1 MTDNN
6 KHESIDTSQTED
18 TKQTKHSAESADN
31 VTHSDPVAQTNHNG
45 SNNRRAMILT
55 SASLCASLVAIA
67 TSSWL
72 YYQSTISPIPQD
84 IQQLKAQQETLNTE
98 LQASQTNKA
107 QFDQVAKK
115 VSQAQ
120 QTTQQKTLKLV
131 QQQIEQSN
139 KIQSLE
145 AKLQRLN
152 NTTKE
157 DWKLAEAEYLIRL
170 ANQRLLLEA
179 DTKGAISLLSNAD
192 DILKEQQDP
201 ITFDTRKALA
211 KDIQA
216 LSATSRFDLE
226 GKYLQLTALYDSIV
240 TLPQREPS
248 KEWQN
253 TQQNTNTKDSTTT
266 SRVESELKSFW
277 QSLRSLVV
285 INYQHKPIKALLPPA
300 EYQELTTGLQMQL
313 DIAQVALMKG
323 EAVIYQQALSRVAT
337 AITEHFDT
345 QSSPVTSFLASLTAL
360 QQIDPA
366 PTLPLPRSSLLAM
379 KTLMKN
385 WNQRQPNKN
394 EAEQSN
400 TEDKASLENS
410 EEQASEQEKNE
421 IADDARS
428 EGENS

>member
-6 KHESIDTSQTED
+6 KHESNDTSLSKSPEQNNAAT
-18 TKQTKHSAESADN
+18 ESADE
-31 VTHSDPVAQTNHNG
+31 VTHSNSVAPAKDKG
-45 SNNRRAMILT
+45 SNHGLTMTLT
-55 SASLCASLVAIA
+55 SVSLCVSLIAIA
-67 TSSWL
+67 TSGWL
-72 YYQSTISPIPQD
+72 YYQSTISPISQN
-84 IQQLKAQQETLNTE
+84 IQQLKVQQDTLTAE
-98 LQASQTNKA
+98 LKTNQTNKA
-107 QFDQVAKK
+107 QLDQVAKD
-115 VSQAQ
+115 VIRAQ
-120 QTTQQKTLKLV
+120 QSAQQETKKLT

-216 LSATSRFDLE
+216 LSATSQFDLE
-226 GKYLQLTALYDSIV
+226 GKYLQLTALHDSII

-248 KEWQN
+248 KEWQKS
-253 TQQNTNTKDSTTT
+253 QQDASSEDTTTT
-266 SRVESELKSFW
+266 SRIESELQNFW

-300 EYQELTTGLQMQL
+300 EYQELTTGLQLQL
-313 DIAQVALMKG
+313 DVAQVALMKG
-323 EAVIYQQALSRVAT
+323 ETLIYQQALSRVAT

-345 QSSPVTSFLASLTAL
+345 QSNLVTSFLASLTEL
-360 QQIDPA
+360 QQIDPS

-379 KTLMKN
+379 KNLMKD
-385 WNQRQPNKN
+385 WNQRQPTDNNADPASTEQPSAVENKTKIMDQ
-394 EAEQSN
+394 E
-400 TEDKASLENS
+400 EN
-410 EEQASEQEKNE
+410 AN
-421 IADDARS
+421 AVDDARS

>member
-6 KHESIDTSQTED
+6 KHESNDTSLAKSPERDTPSTESTAKVTRSD
-18 TKQTKHSAESADN
+18 SATPANSN
-31 VTHSDPVAQTNHNG
+31 RSNHRLN
-45 SNNRRAMILT
+45 MTLT
-55 SASLCASLVAIA
+55 SVSLCVSFIAIA
-67 TSSWL
+67 TSGWL
-72 YYQSTISPIPQD
+72 YYQSAISPIAQN
-84 IQQLKAQQETLNTE
+84 IQQLNTQQATLAAELQTSQTSKSQLEQVAKEVIRAQQSAQQETT
-98 LQASQTNKA
+98 
-107 QFDQVAKK
+107 
-115 VSQAQ
+115 
-120 QTTQQKTLKLV
+120 KLV
-131 QQQIEQSN
+131 QKQIEQSN

-179 DTKGAISLLSNAD
+179 DAKGAISLLSNAD

-216 LSATSRFDLE
+216 LSATSQFDLE
-226 GKYLQLTALYDSIV
+226 GKYLQLTALHDSII

-248 KEWQN
+248 KEWQ
-253 TQQNTNTKDSTTT
+253 TSQQNTDSEDSTTT
-266 SRVESELKSFW
+266 SRIESELQSFW

-300 EYQELTTGLQMQL
+300 EYQELTTGLQLQL
-313 DIAQVALMKG
+313 DVAQVALMKG
-323 EAVIYQQALSRVAT
+323 EAIIYQQALSRVAA

-345 QSSPVTSFLASLTAL
+345 QSKLVTSFLASLTEL
-360 QQIDPA
+360 QQIDPS

-379 KTLMKN
+379 KNLMKD
-385 WNQRQPNKN
+385 WNQRLPNDN
-394 EAEQSN
+394 GVDQASTDPQSR
-400 TEDKASLENS
+400 AENS
-410 EEQASEQEKNE
+410 TEKMNQEEVNAT
-421 IADDARS
+421 DDARS
-428 EGENS
+428 QGDNS